1 MIDQNQNELILEIRD
16 KIAFITL
23 NRPNQHNALCKSLL
37 ESLNDT
43 LDKIKKD
50 NRVKVAIIFANGKS
64 FCSGHDLLEIKNT
77 DNKEDFKQLFELCS
91 KVMTKILR
99 LQKPVIAGVQG
110 TATAAG
116 CQLVASCDL
125 AIASENATFATPGV
139 NIGLFCSTPMVA
151 LSRNVNKK
159 SAMEMLLTGEMINA
173 NKARQI
179 GLIND
184 IFSSN
189 QLMKKAIKV
198 ASDICVFTNN
208 NVTVEKI

>member
-1 MIDQNQNELILEIRD
+1 MCIRDRTSDSQKVSSLAGWFLLDGYLHQIPALPDSEMQHEKQRLLEIRD

-91 KVMTKILR
+91 KVMTKILSC
-99 LQKPVIAGVQG
+99 LLY
-110 TATAAG
+110 TSDAA
-116 CQLVASCDL
+116 D
-125 AIASENATFATPGV
+125 E
-139 NIGLFCSTPMVA
+139 
-151 LSRNVNKK
+151 
-159 SAMEMLLTGEMINA
+159 
-173 NKARQI
+173 
-179 GLIND
+179 
-184 IFSSN
+184 
-189 QLMKKAIKV
+189 
-198 ASDICVFTNN
+198 
-208 NVTVEKI
+208 